1 VVICARE
8 AIQYSC
14 CEAIEKK
21 RTQLHQVHVH
31 LRIVCSGASSKD
43 EDYTVSESLL
53 RLKTGVL

>member
-1 VVICARE
+1 MLR
-8 AIQYSC
+8 SNR
-14 CEAIEKK
+14 KK
-21 RTQLHQVHVH
+21 ANAASSGACT